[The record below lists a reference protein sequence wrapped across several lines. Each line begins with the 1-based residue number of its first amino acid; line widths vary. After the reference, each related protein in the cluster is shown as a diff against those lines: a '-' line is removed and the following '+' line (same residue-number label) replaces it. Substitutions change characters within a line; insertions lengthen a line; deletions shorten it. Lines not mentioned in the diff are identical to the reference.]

1 MDKFNN
7 KVLSQISILGIPRN
21 VEVIVHGEMVET
33 AQPGDHCDFTG
44 TLIVIP
50 DVAVLAAPGI
60 RAELNNRA
68 RGKNNTEAEGLK
80 GLKALG
86 VRDLNYKLAFLA
98 CSITS
103 SNPTVDGIVCVKNY
117 PFFSSVKK
125 NLRMKK
131 WTTWSYGTV

>member
-1 MDKFNN
+1 MDKFN
-7 KVLSQISILGIPRN
+7 KILPQTPILGIPRN
-21 VEVIVHGEMVET
+21 VQVIVHGEMVET

-68 RGKNNTEAEGLK
+68 RGKNTEAEGLK
-80 GLKALG
+80 GLKSLG

-103 SNPTVDGIVCVKNY
+103 SNPTVDGILCVKNY
-117 PFFSSVKK
+117 LFF
-125 NLRMKK
+125 
-131 WTTWSYGTV
+131 